1 MRVSFLFGGQVSLT
15 AEVIDE
21 FCVRCPAI
29 AFAYDEAAAA
39 TGLSVDRLRAR
50 EMAEELAGAP
60 EDRHSLG
67 ALRQAAF
74 ALGLAEE
81 LAARGFEPE
90 AAGGLSLG
98 ALISTCVAGAVSRH
112 ELFGMLHHRRL
123 VPESPEGVTAH
134 GMGLMYVPIE
144 DDPANYYGARR
155 PGVHLAVDTGPID
168 EVHRSFVLSGYLTSL
183 QEILAEVEASSD
195 TRQMFV
201 LDAYKGAFHSPLQ
214 RHAADFMRGFV
225 DGMTFLDPK
234 FPVCSPVRQ
243 RSLTTADDVRDFVLH
258 NNLLPARYEPLIQEM
273 DRIGV
278 RGGLILG
285 PGLPQPA
292 VRPFPVELVAEPTDL
307 DRLPELAILLGERDV
322 QSV

>member
-21 FCVRCPAI
+21 FCERCPSI
-29 AFAYDEAAAA
+29 ALAYEEAAAV

-50 EMAEELAGAP
+50 EVAAEMASEP

-74 ALGLAEE
+74 ALGLAED
-81 LAARGFEPE
+81 LATRGFEPE

-98 ALISTCVAGAVSRH
+98 ALISTCVAAAVERH

-123 VPESPEGVTAH
+123 VPKLPEGVAAQ
-134 GMGLMYVPIE
+134 GMGLMYTPIE
-144 DDPANYYGARR
+144 DDPANYYGGRR

-168 EVHRSFVLSGYLTSL
+168 DVHRSFVISGYLTAL
-183 QEILAEVEASSD
+183 QEILAEIEASSD

-214 RHAADFMRGFV
+214 QHAADFMRGFV
-225 DGMTFLDPK
+225 DDMTFRDPK

-243 RSLTTADDVRDFVLH
+243 CSLTTADDIRDFVLH

-292 VRPFPVELVAEPTDL
+292 DRPFPIELVAEPIDL
-307 DRLPELAILLGERDV
+307 DRLPQIAQLLAERDV